1 MKTHFAIFLAVL
13 IVAMSCFSSEAQDNG
28 VSIVDTITI
37 EEGQLWVDIP
47 NVIPDGGGGW
57 KVGSKNNA
65 YEEAINWYKKSG
77 QHLGKFDTVEH
88 ADAYAEQL
96 HEDYA
101 TGKLANNYNPD
112 HKACFIEPS
121 WRPTNI
127 YGRTLHVSGVKS
139 GIVTVAISNRN
150 YTLDSS
156 SCRGRDCLRWTP
168 KAGENYLATITEQ
181 PAYTPAC
188 IETPAGWSV
197 RWVDN
202 HLYKGTSQT
211 PLPGIELPAIR
222 TLWLNSGEISYD
234 LPTEG
239 KAGAPPNGVEFVPR
253 PAAGA
258 PSPAPSAPA
267 LPAVVTQAS
276 LSIDS
281 TPTGADIEI
290 DGAFVGNTP
299 STITVASGSH
309 QVAVKKNGFA
319 VWNKTLSVTGGTV
332 HLNAELVQEPPKQ

>member
-1 MKTHFAIFLAVL
+1 MKTRFAIFLAAL
-13 IVAMSCFSSEAQDNG
+13 IVAMSCFSSEVLDNG

-47 NVIPDGGGGW
+47 NAIPDGGGGW

-65 YEEAINWYKKSG
+65 YKEAINWYKRSG
-77 QHLGKFDTVEH
+77 HHLGKFDSVEH

-101 TGKLANNYNPD
+101 VGELADKYNPD
-112 HKACFIEPS
+112 HKACFVEPS

-127 YGRTLHVSGVKS
+127 YGRTLHVSGVNS
-139 GIVTVAISNRN
+139 CIVTVAVDGKN
-150 YTLDSS
+150 YTLDSRA
-156 SCRGRDCLRWTP
+156 CRGRDCSGWTP
-168 KAGENYLATITEQ
+168 KAGADYLTTITEQ
-181 PAYTPAC
+181 PTYTPAC
-188 IETPAGWSV
+188 IETPVGWPA

-234 LPTEG
+234 LPTER

-258 PSPAPSAPA
+258 PKPSAPA
-267 LPAVVTQAS
+267 LHAVVAQAS

-281 TPTGADIEI
+281 IPTGADIEI
-290 DGAFVGNTP
+290 DGAFFGNTP
-299 STITVASGSH
+299 STITVSSGSH
-309 QVAVKKNGFA
+309 QVAVKKDGFA
-319 VWNKTLSVTGGTV
+319 VWNKTLTVTGGTIR
-332 HLNAELVQEPPKQ
+332 LNAEMVQEPPKQ

>member
-1 MKTHFAIFLAVL
+1 MNPDKKLFLNGIAAKLAVL
-13 IVAMSCFSSEAQDNG
+13 VGGTLSATGASASVPILVILVAAMYCFSSEVRDNG
-28 VSIVDTITI
+28 VSIVDTITV

-47 NVIPDGGGGW
+47 NVIPDGAGGW

-65 YEEAINWYKKSG
+65 YKEAINWYKRSG
-77 QHLGKFDTVEH
+77 QHLGKFDAVEY

-101 TGKLANNYNPD
+101 AGKLTNKYNPD
-112 HKACFIEPS
+112 HKACFVEPS

-127 YGRTLHVSGVKS
+127 YSRTLHVSGVNS
-139 GIVTVAISNRN
+139 SIVTVAVDGKN
-150 YTLDSS
+150 YTLDRSA
-156 SCRGRDCLRWTP
+156 CRGRDCSRWTP
-168 KAGENYLATITEQ
+168 KADADYLATITEQ
-181 PAYTPAC
+181 PKYTSAC
-188 IETPAGWSV
+188 IESPVGWI
-197 RWVDN
+197 DN

-222 TLWLNSGEISYD
+222 MLWLNSGEISYD

-267 LPAVVTQAS
+267 LPVVVTQAS
-276 LSIDS
+276 LSID
-281 TPTGADIEI
+281 
-290 DGAFVGNTP
+290 GAFVGNTP
-299 STITVASGSH
+299 PEQLSLYIYLLNCPLLRTTISDTP
-309 QVAVKKNGFA
+309 
-319 VWNKTLSVTGGTV
+319 W
-332 HLNAELVQEPPKQ
+332 